1 MSCSYIIS
9 ALVAGTEKTSMV
21 QTDFIVIM
29 MIAIA

>member
-1 MSCSYIIS
+1 MSCNYITF
-9 ALVAGTEKTSMV
+9 ALVAGTEKMSIV